1 MLNSLNEEAILP
13 FTLQNNTIRG
23 RIGFLNQSINDCIK
37 YHNYPKN
44 VSHLIAQSLMIMS
57 LIGETIKLKW
67 KISLQIRSEGPIKL
81 ICVDYFAPKEKNKK
95 AKIRAYASFKKNI
108 INSIKNPFKL
118 LEKGLMSISI
128 DQGNGSKPYQGI
140 INLSGNNIS
149 DTASFFFLQ
158 SEQLPTFFKIVLNSD
173 SFENDNYCWKAFGIM
188 VQYMPK
194 NNIETI
200 NENNYLHRIKMLIN
214 TLELSE
220 MLYDGLSH
228 EIILNRLFHDENCI
242 VFKKQEV
249 TFGCTCNIKKVKE
262 ILKNFNNVDINNMTN
277 EKKDIHVDCEF
288 CGKRYSIK
296 KNDIKF

>member
-1 MLNSLNEEAILP
+1 LLNSFNEEAILP
-13 FTLQNNTIRG
+13 FTLQNNIVRG
-23 RIGFLNQSINDCIK
+23 RIGFLNQSINESIK

-44 VSHLIAQSLMIMS
+44 ISYLIAQSLMIMS

-81 ICVDYFAPKEKNKK
+81 ICVDYFAPKEKNEK

-108 INSIKNPFKL
+108 TKSKKDPFKM

-149 DTASFFFLQ
+149 DSVCFFFLQ

-173 SFENDNYCWKAFGIM
+173 IFENGNHCWNAFGIM

-194 NNIETI
+194 NKGEII
-200 NENNYLHRIKMLIN
+200 NENDYLHKVKTLIN

-220 MLYDGLSH
+220 MLYDRLSH
-228 EIILNRLFHDENCI
+228 EMILNRLFHNENCI

-249 TFGCTCNIKKVKE
+249 AFGCTCNIKKVKE
-262 ILKNFNNVDINNMTN
+262 ILKNFNNEDIKNMTD

-296 KNDIKF
+296 ENDI